1 MILVTGGGGLVGSH
15 LISFLLQEGKRVRA
29 LYHNNIPSI
38 IHQNLE
44 WFKGDIL
51 DVLDVEAAL
60 EGITHVYHC
69 AAIVSFDPKDKNQL
83 IKTNIEGTANI
94 VNACIDAGVEK
105 LLHVSSVAALGRLR
119 EDKPIDEKMT
129 WSEETG
135 NSVYGKTKY
144 LAEMEVW
151 RGIGEGLNAVIV
163 NPTIILGTSDWEKG
177 SSGIFK
183 SAYNEFPWFTNGVT
197 GFVDVKD
204 VVKAMVLLMDSK
216 IVSERFILN
225 GDNVSYKEIFTQIA
239 LAFGKK
245 PPHKEVTK
253 TIAAIVWRIEAIKEL
268 FTKKRPLLTKETA
281 NTAQTKVYFDNKKL
295 LNALPEFR
303 YTPINDTIKRIC
315 GELKEKYKL

>member
-15 LISFLLQEGKRVRA
+15 LIPFLLQEGKRVRA

-38 IHQNLE
+38 IHENLE
-44 WFKGDIL
+44 CFKGDIL
-51 DVLDVEAAL
+51 DVFDLEAAL

-69 AAIVSFDPKDKNQL
+69 AAIVSFYPKDKKQL
-83 IKTNIEGTANI
+83 TQTNIEGTANI
-94 VNACIDAGVEK
+94 VNACIDAGVKK
-105 LLHVSSVAALGRLR
+105 LLYVSSVAALGRFGK
-119 EDKPIDEKMT
+119 DKPIDETMK
-129 WSEETG
+129 WSEATG
-135 NSVYGKTKY
+135 NSVYGKTKF

-163 NPTIILGTSDWEKG
+163 NPTIILGASDWEKG

-183 SAYNEFPWFTNGVT
+183 TAYNEFPWFTNGIT

-216 IVSERFILN
+216 IISERFILN
-225 GDNVSYKEIFTQIA
+225 GENVPYKEIFTQIA

-268 FTKKRPLLTKETA
+268 FTEKRPLLTKETA
-281 NTAQTKVYFDNKKL
+281 QTAQTKVYFDNKKL
-295 LNALPEFR
+295 LKAFPEFS
-303 YTPINDTIKRIC
+303 YTPINESIKRIC
-315 GELKEKYKL
+315 GELKERYKL